1 MSAPAL
7 GKKQNRI
14 FGFVAIGATL
24 IFLALMLYAMT
35 RDPNALPSLLVG
47 KTAPASEAKWDNG
60 SMFRSEAV
68 FGKGRWVLVNFWN
81 TTCVVC
87 RYEAPELERFYNE
100 VVLSREDAPLFVSI
114 NIQDP
119 PELVESYK
127 RSLRLSYPVVLDSVG
142 KISLDYGVYG
152 TPETFFIDPL
162 GKVRHRVA
170 GELDTKTAM
179 RFIDFL
185 AKNPNLSS
193 EEAMR
198 AFADVRAGA
207 I

>member
-1 MSAPAL
+1 LSLPAL
-7 GKKQNRI
+7 NKKQNRV

-47 KTAPASEAKWDNG
+47 KTAPVSEAKWDNG
-60 SMFRSEAV
+60 SVFRSEEV
-68 FGKGRWVLVNFWN
+68 IGKGRWVLLNFWN

-87 RYEAPELERFYNE
+87 RYEAPELERFYTD
-100 VVLSREDAPLFVSI
+100 VVLVRSDAPMFVSV
-114 NIQDP
+114 NIQDTP
-119 PELVESYK
+119 DLVESYK
-127 RSLRLSYPVVLDSVG
+127 RSLRLTYPVVLDSVG

-152 TPETFFIDPL
+152 TPETFFIDPS

-170 GELDTKTAM
+170 GEIDPNTAM

-185 AKNPNLSS
+185 GKNPNLSS

>member
-1 MSAPAL
+1 
-7 GKKQNRI
+7 
-14 FGFVAIGATL
+14 
-24 IFLALMLYAMT
+24 MLYAMT

-47 KTAPASEAKWDNG
+47 KTAPVSEAKWDNG
-60 SMFRSEAV
+60 SVFRSEEV
-68 FGKGRWVLVNFWN
+68 IGKGRWVLLNFWN

-87 RYEAPELERFYNE
+87 RYEAPELERFYTD
-100 VVLSREDAPLFVSI
+100 VVLVRSDAPLFVSV
-114 NIQDP
+114 NIQDTP
-119 PELVESYK
+119 DLVESYK
-127 RSLRLSYPVVLDSVG
+127 RSLRLTYPVVLDSVG

-152 TPETFFIDPL
+152 TPETFFIDPE

-170 GELDTKTAM
+170 GEIDPNTAM

-185 AKNPNLSS
+185 GKNPNLSS